1 MGAHRPHM
9 LARQAKSLEG
19 GSVQKTGCGS
29 GEQKPSWARGRMV
42 DSCLPSFFSPMR
54 VGALGVLTRTA
65 REVITT
71 PWLQQ
76 DTCCKSSLQQDHI
89 SCTML
94 GRQPSKQIS
103 TIVHAGHSSVKA

>member
-1 MGAHRPHM
+1 
-9 LARQAKSLEG
+9 
-19 GSVQKTGCGS
+19 
-29 GEQKPSWARGRMV
+29 MV

-54 VGALGVLTRTA
+54 VGALGVFTSTA

-76 DTCCKSSLQQDHI
+76 ATCCKSSLQQDHI

-94 GRQPSKQIS
+94 GRQPSRQIS
-103 TIVHAGHSSVKA
+103 TILRTVHASAYTQATIQ